1 MNRTL
6 AFSFHKRRVL
16 ILAHSK
22 EAPSAE
28 EWDEYVA
35 SARKW
40 RSEIRALL
48 VLSDGGGPNAAQRAA
63 LDEALGLE
71 NHTAKTA
78 VVTVS
83 MMARGIV
90 TAIGWFSKG
99 IKAFST
105 NQISAA
111 LDYLEIPKVDH
122 EGVLA
127 EVKRLRERLNSG
139 V

>member
-6 AFSFHKRRVL
+6 AYSFHKRRVL
-16 ILAHSK
+16 ILAHTK
-22 EAPSAE
+22 DAPSE
-28 EWDEYVA
+28 PEWNEYVA
-35 SARKW
+35 SARQW
-40 RSEIRALL
+40 RPEIRAFL
-48 VLSDGGGPNAAQRAA
+48 VLSEGGGPNAAQRAA
-63 LDEALGLE
+63 LDEAVGLE
-71 NHTAKTA
+71 NHPGKTA

-111 LDYLEIPKVDH
+111 LDYLEIPKADQD
-122 EGVLA
+122 GVLA
-127 EVKRLRERLNSG
+127 EIKRLREHLSSG
-139 V
+139 G